1 MPLNQEVKISKLLS
15 LEVHRLHEGRMEIY
29 IEWDTIQFKKR
40 TNKSQVAR
48 NSKIL
53 LHLVSTYFN
62 NHNKHKELVSVLNI
76 SF

>member
-1 MPLNQEVKISKLLS
+1 
-15 LEVHRLHEGRMEIY
+15 MEIY
-29 IEWDTIQFKKR
+29 TEWDTIQFKKR
-40 TNKSQVAR
+40 TNKSEVAR
-48 NSKIL
+48 NSKLL